1 MADRRKLQEELNRI
15 NELYHQTDLS
25 MNKAGGNIQQRQQLR
40 DMLNKKKESLMA
52 ELGDDLGNLN
62 TGKAVN
68 IKEGTI
74 TRGAKDTIGAGFDAS
89 KNVGLLKM
97 LGKKAAGVI
106 PLAGVGMAALSG
118 NPAQASEE
126 LAGDIPVIGQAYE
139 AIKPSDSGNPEEERQ
154 MIGDRNIQGNYA
166 KSQAYRDARGI
177 SEDEAL
183 IEELEGARKQPA
195 SKNLPQGKPQR
206 NIFSG
211 LRNLLGK

>member
-62 TGKAVN
+62 TGKAIN

-74 TRGAKDTIGAGFDAS
+74 TRGAKDTMEAFDAS
-89 KNVGLLKM
+89 KNSGLLKM

-118 NPAQASEE
+118 EPAMAAEE
-126 LAGDIPVIGQAYE
+126 LAGDIPVIGQVYE
-139 AIKPSDSGNPEEERQ
+139 AIKPSESGNPEEERQ
-154 MIGDRNIQGNYA
+154 MLRDRNIQGNYA

-183 IEELEGARKQPA
+183 IEELEGARKQSA